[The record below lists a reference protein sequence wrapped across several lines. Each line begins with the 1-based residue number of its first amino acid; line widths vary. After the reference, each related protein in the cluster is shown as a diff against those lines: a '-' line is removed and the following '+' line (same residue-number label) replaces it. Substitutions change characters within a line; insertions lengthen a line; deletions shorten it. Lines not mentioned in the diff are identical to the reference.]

1 MLVMLLWSQPRMT
14 CALDRLTGT
23 TDVDYQPDPVAL
35 EALRQIAQP
44 VEIALVYGAWC
55 PDSQREVPR
64 FMRILKLADNTVI
77 TLTECEVNRK
87 KQDAAGKAEEY
98 SIRFVPTFIVI
109 RGGTELGRIVETPE
123 KSLEEDLVA
132 ILESK
137 D

>member
-1 MLVMLLWSQPRMT
+1 
-14 CALDRLTGT
+14 
-23 TDVDYQPDPVAL
+23 
-35 EALRQIAQP
+35 
-44 VEIALVYGAWC
+44 
-55 PDSQREVPR
+55 
-64 FMRILKLADNTVI
+64 MRILKLADNTGI

-109 RGGTELGRIVETPE
+109 RSGTELGRIVETPE

>member
-23 TDVDYQPDPVAL
+23 TDVDYQLDPVAL

-44 VEIALVYGAWC
+44 VEIVLVCGAWC

-64 FMRILKLADNTVI
+64 FMRILKLADNTGI